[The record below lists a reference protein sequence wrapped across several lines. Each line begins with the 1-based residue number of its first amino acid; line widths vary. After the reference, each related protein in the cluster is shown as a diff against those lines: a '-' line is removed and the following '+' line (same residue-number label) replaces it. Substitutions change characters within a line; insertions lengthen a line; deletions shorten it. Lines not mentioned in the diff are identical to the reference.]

1 MKGMFA
7 RDIIALESENL
18 PGGLPLLEEFMKKG
32 ERTSPA
38 TSLEEI
44 RARFQE
50 DFSAL
55 DDRFKV
61 LKNPPRFPVGLSGK
75 LERLTS
81 EVREELLGAN
91 VSDSD

>member
-1 MKGMFA
+1 
-7 RDIIALESENL
+7 
-18 PGGLPLLEEFMKKG
+18 LLEEFMKDG
-32 ERTSPA
+32 IRTKPA
-38 TSLEEI
+38 ATLEEI

-50 DFSAL
+50 DFAAL

-81 EVREELLGAN
+81 QVREEALGIN